1 MEARKHLTGY
11 GFLLPS
17 RVSVR
22 LGHECLDLLRYR
34 NGSCDFF
41 GFFEVKSQATQ
52 ADLEL
57 LLGNIIS
64 KCVTFLYALFV

>member
-1 MEARKHLTGY
+1 MGVHTRAYAMTLRVEAREHLTGY

-34 NGSCDFF
+34 NGSRHFF
-41 GFFEVKSQATQ
+41 GF
-52 ADLEL
+52 LR
-57 LLGNIIS
+57 
-64 KCVTFLYALFV
+64 

>member
-1 MEARKHLTGY
+1 MSLCHDTRVEAREHLTGY

-34 NGSCDFF
+34 NGSRHFF
-41 GFFEVKSQATQ
+41 GF
-52 ADLEL
+52 LR
-57 LLGNIIS
+57 
-64 KCVTFLYALFV
+64 